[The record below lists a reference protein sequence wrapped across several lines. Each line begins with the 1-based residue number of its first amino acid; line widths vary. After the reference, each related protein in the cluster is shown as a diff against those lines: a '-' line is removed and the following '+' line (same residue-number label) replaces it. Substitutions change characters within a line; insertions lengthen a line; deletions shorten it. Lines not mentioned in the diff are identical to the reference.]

1 MEQRMTTETTE
12 RRSHTIG
19 QWCAMRSISRPFYYK
34 LKSKGLAPREMR
46 VLGKILITDDADSE
60 WQHAR
65 QAESVAA

>member
-1 MEQRMTTETTE
+1 MTIETTE

-34 LKSKGLAPREMR
+34 LKAKGLAPREMR
-46 VLGKILITDDADSE
+46 VLGKILITNDADSE

-65 QAESVAA
+65 QADMAGQDA